1 MFLMETVEKQRKVFF
16 NHKINTKTK
25 KMRTFYLTAITML
38 LALTT
43 FAQNQDQLLARVRRI
58 DGVEAYILCEPV
70 RDYSTLVDAGTGL
83 KAESLLTGG
92 IVNKSIADRVEQFI
106 RKITKENAR
115 VDAVIYSA
123 GRRIVGVQFTD
134 KSTPENKEIGRV
146 SKVGGYPVYVMN
158 EPLQNYSVINSKGGG
173 IKWKS
178 LLTAGVVNNSIEDD
192 VEQMVKKLQTRA
204 ADGILFDG
212 GKGASAIM
220 FKK

>member
-1 MFLMETVEKQRKVFF
+1 
-16 NHKINTKTK
+16 
-25 KMRTFYLTAITML
+25 MRTVYLTVVAMM

-43 FAQNQDQLLARVRRI
+43 FAQNQDQLLARVRRV

-70 RDYSTLVDAGTGL
+70 RDYTTLVDAGTGL

-92 IVNKSIADRVEQFI
+92 IVNKSIAERVEQFI
-106 RKITKENAR
+106 RKITKQNTR

-123 GRRIVGVQFTD
+123 GKRIVGVQFTD
-134 KSTPENKEIGRV
+134 QATPQTKEIGRV
-146 SKVGGYPVYVMN
+146 SKVNGYPVFVMC
-158 EPLQNYSVINSKGGG
+158 EPLTNYSVINSRGPS

-178 LLTAGVVNNSIEDD
+178 LFTAGIVNNSIEDD
-192 VEQMVKKLQTRA
+192 VEQMVKKLQSRA
-204 ADGILFDG
+204 ADAMLFDG

>member
-1 MFLMETVEKQRKVFF
+1 
-16 NHKINTKTK
+16 
-25 KMRTFYLTAITML
+25 MRTVYLTVVAMM

-43 FAQNQDQLLARVRRI
+43 FAQNQDKLLARVRRI

-70 RDYSTLVDAGTGL
+70 RDYTTLVDAGTGL

-106 RKITKENAR
+106 RKITKQNAR

-123 GRRIVGVQFTD
+123 GKRIVGVQFTD
-134 KSTPENKEIGRV
+134 QATPQTKEIARV
-146 SKVGGYPVYVMN
+146 SKVNGYPVFVMC
-158 EPLQNYSVINSKGGG
+158 EPLTNYSVINSIGSG

-178 LLTAGVVNNSIEDD
+178 LFTAGLVNNSIEDD
-192 VEQMVKKLQTRA
+192 VDQMVKKLQSRA
-204 ADGILFDG
+204 ADGMLFDG
-212 GKGASAIM
+212 GKGGSAIM